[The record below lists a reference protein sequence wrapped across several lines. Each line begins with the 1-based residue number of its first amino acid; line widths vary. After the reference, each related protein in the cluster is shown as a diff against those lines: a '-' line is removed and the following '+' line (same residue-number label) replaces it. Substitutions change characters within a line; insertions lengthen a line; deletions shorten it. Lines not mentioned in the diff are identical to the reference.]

1 MIIKFIGS
9 IIIIITTTAL
19 GMVYAKSKVDRV
31 KQINS
36 FISAFN
42 MLEIEIKFALSL
54 LPDAF
59 IKIAKSSD
67 KKIGEIFE
75 YAANKIVECKINAC
89 EAWSEA
95 INKKLPDLCLAN
107 DDKDILV
114 TLGSSLGEI
123 DGESQIKN
131 IRLIVERLKNQMT
144 KAEEDKQKSEKLFK
158 NLGILSGLTIVIV
171 LF

>member
-1 MIIKFIGS
+1 MIIKLIGS

-31 KQINS
+31 RQINS

-59 IKIAKSSD
+59 IKIAKSYD
-67 KKIGEIFE
+67 KKIGEIFG
-75 YAANKIVECKINAC
+75 YTANKILEYKINAC
-89 EAWSEA
+89 EAWCEA
-95 INKKLPDLCLAN
+95 INKKLPDLCLTN
-107 DDKDILV
+107 DDKDILM

-158 NLGILSGLTIVIV
+158 NLGILSGLTLVII